1 MNAQDVLLRRAH
13 IAYFSMEIALR
24 AEIHTYAGGLGVL
37 AGDTARTCADLELP
51 VVFVSLIS
59 RSGYLLQVVDERG
72 RQLDLE
78 DPWQPEAWCEPLS
91 AKIAVGIGG
100 RDVWVRPWLHTV
112 AGGSGFAVPVLLLD
126 TDLDE
131 NAPEDRG
138 LTRRLYAGDARVRLA
153 QEIVLGIGGLRLLR
167 ALGCEIHTYH
177 LNEGHAALL
186 CLELLRQQ
194 YRPSD
199 QALPDECSDDL
210 RRVCA
215 GCIHDVL
222 WVRDRCVFTTH
233 TPVEAGH
240 DRFPYDLVR
249 DLLNDTVSQRE
260 LQLIGGTD
268 ALNMTRVAL
277 TLSGYV
283 NGVAERHAETSR
295 KLFPGFRIRAI
306 TNGVHPGTWASDSMA
321 RLYESRF
328 PQWRHEPEILV
339 RADRLDDDE
348 LWQAHRESKGALLRL
363 IRERTGLSL
372 REDVLLV
379 GFARRM
385 TGYKRPALLL
395 SDPARLAAIHRS
407 RPLQI
412 VLAGKAH
419 PQDRS
424 GLDALELI
432 HARIR
437 ELAGIVPVAFLAG
450 HDLALARALAAGAD
464 LWLNTPAPPLEAS
477 GTSGMKAALNGVLN
491 LSVPDG
497 WWQEA
502 LIEGVTGWAIGDGE
516 AAADDR
522 DAGVLYDKLER
533 QILPLYYDDRKQ
545 WLWMMKQSISKI
557 AYYFNSHRMMRRY
570 ATEAYLR

>member
-1 MNAQDVLLRRAH
+1 MSSLNHFLRRAH

-24 AEIHTYAGGLGVL
+24 PEIRTYAGGLGVL

-59 RSGYLLQVVDERG
+59 RSGYLRQVLDERG
-72 RQLDLE
+72 RQQDLE

-91 AKIAVGIGG
+91 AKIAVSVAG
-100 RDVWVRPWLHTV
+100 RDVWLRPWLHQV
-112 AGGSGFAVPVLLLD
+112 EGGSGFAVPVLLLD

-131 NAPEDRG
+131 NAPEDRD
-138 LTRRLYAGDARVRLA
+138 LTRRLYGGDLRCRLA

-167 ALGCEIHTYH
+167 ALGFDIHTYH
-177 LNEGHAALL
+177 LNEGHAAFL

-194 YRPSD
+194 YRPTD
-199 QALPDECSDDL
+199 QELPEETSEDL
-210 RRVCA
+210 RRVCLS
-215 GCIHDVL
+215 CTHDVL
-222 WVRDRCVFTTH
+222 WVRERCVFTTH

-240 DRFPYDLVR
+240 DRFPYELVHEQLG
-249 DLLNDTVSQRE
+249 DFINQRE
-260 LQLIGGTD
+260 LKVIGGED
-268 ALNMTRVAL
+268 VLNMTRLAL

-306 TNGVHPGTWASDSMA
+306 TNGVHPGSWASDGIA
-321 RLYESRF
+321 RLFDGQF

-339 RADRLDDDE
+339 RADRLGDDQ
-348 LWQAHRESKGALLRL
+348 LWQAHQEGKAALLRL
-363 IRERTGLSL
+363 IRERTGQVM
-372 REDVLLV
+372 RPDLLLL

-385 TGYKRPALLL
+385 TGYKRPALLFAE
-395 SDPARLAAIHRS
+395 PARLRAIHRA

-419 PQDRS
+419 PRDGS
-424 GLDALELI
+424 GLAALELI
-432 HARIR
+432 HARIK
-437 ELAGIVPVAFLAG
+437 ELEGIVPIAFLPD
-450 HDLALARALAAGAD
+450 HDMAMARVLTAGAD
-464 LWLNTPAPPLEAS
+464 VWLNTPAPPLEAS

-491 LSVPDG
+491 LRVPDG

-516 AAADDR
+516 AAADSR
-522 DAGVLYDKLER
+522 DAGILYDKLER
-533 QILPLYYDDRKQ
+533 QILPLYYDDRAG

>member
-1 MNAQDVLLRRAH
+1 MNRLNHFLRRAH

-24 AEIHTYAGGLGVL
+24 PEMRTYAGGLGVL
-37 AGDTARTCADLELP
+37 AGDTARSCADLELP

-59 RSGYLLQVVDERG
+59 RSGYLRQVLDERG
-72 RQLDLE
+72 RQQDLE
-78 DPWQPEAWCEPLS
+78 DPWQPEAFCEPLS
-91 AKIAVGIGG
+91 AKIAVGIDG
-100 RDVWVRPWLHTV
+100 RDVWLRPWLYTV
-112 AGGSGFAVPVLLLD
+112 KGGSGFAVPVLLLD

-131 NAPEDRG
+131 NAPEDRD
-138 LTRRLYAGDARVRLA
+138 LTRRLYGGDLRCRLG

-167 ALGCEIHTYH
+167 ALGFDIHTYH
-177 LNEGHAALL
+177 LNEGHAAFL

-194 YRPSD
+194 FRPSD
-199 QALPDECSDDL
+199 QELPEEYGESL
-210 RRVCA
+210 RRICLS
-215 GCIHDVL
+215 CTHDVH
-222 WVRDRCVFTTH
+222 WVRERCVFTTH

-240 DRFPYDLVR
+240 DRFPYELVHEQ
-249 DLLNDTVSQRE
+249 LGELISQRE
-260 LQLIGGTD
+260 LRVIGGEGE
-268 ALNMTRVAL
+268 LNMTRVAL

-306 TNGVHPGTWASDSMA
+306 TNGVHAGTWASASMA
-321 RLYESRF
+321 RLLDAHF

-339 RADRLDDDE
+339 RADRLGDDE
-348 LWQAHRESKGALLRL
+348 LWAVHQESKAALLAL
-363 IRERTGLSL
+363 VRERTGIAL
-372 REDVLLV
+372 RDDVPLI

-385 TGYKRPALLL
+385 TGYKRPALLF
-395 SDPARLAAIHRS
+395 SDLARLAAIHRV

-419 PQDRS
+419 PRDGS
-424 GLDALELI
+424 GLAALELI
-432 HARIR
+432 HARIK
-437 ELAGIVPVAFLAG
+437 ELEGLVPVTFLADY
-450 HDLALARALAAGAD
+450 DLALARALTAGAD

-516 AAADDR
+516 AVDDR
-522 DAGVLYDKLER
+522 RDAAILYDKLEQ
-533 QILPLYYDDRKQ
+533 QILPLYYDDRAR